1 MKCTSG
7 STWSVSSYLI
17 RDNEL
22 YMQIKLIH
30 KYLMNQLD
38 PRETQYTR
46 THPTLRTSYAIVDDH
61 CNTKHRR
68 YLRLYLHRN
77 EQNGESTAH
86 RRHNGTRECVNGSI
100 VPFLNAGGTVHGGIV
115 HRRDRWRE
123 GVIGAFWGFFK
134 VAGCTNNNVGCI

>member
-1 MKCTSG
+1 
-7 STWSVSSYLI
+7 
-17 RDNEL
+17 
-22 YMQIKLIH
+22 
-30 KYLMNQLD
+30 MNQLD